1 MDLRIMTKHQ
11 GGCHCGAVRWQ
22 VQIEKYQAI
31 DCNCSMCRRKGFLH
45 LILPPSHFELL
56 QGEDSLTVYTFNTQ
70 IAQHLF
76 CRHCG
81 IHSFYR
87 PRSHPTDFDVN
98 VHCLDEDLI
107 DRFQIEP
114 FDGQNWEQNVD
125 RIR

>member
-1 MDLRIMTKHQ
+1 
-11 GGCHCGAVRWQ
+11 
-22 VQIEKYQAI
+22 
-31 DCNCSMCRRKGFLH
+31 MCRRKGFLH
-45 LILPPSHFELL
+45 LIVPPSHFELL
-56 QGEDSLTVYTFNTQ
+56 QGEDSITVYTFNTQ

-98 VHCLDEDLI
+98 VHCLDEDLL

-125 RIR
+125 QIR